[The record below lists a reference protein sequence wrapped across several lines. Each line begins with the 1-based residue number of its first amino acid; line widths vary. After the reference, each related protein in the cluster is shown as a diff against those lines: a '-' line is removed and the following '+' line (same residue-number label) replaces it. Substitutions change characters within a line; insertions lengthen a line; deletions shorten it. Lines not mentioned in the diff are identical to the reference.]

1 MTQTEE
7 QRARRHARES
17 APEQR
22 ARRRARENTPEFR
35 KAHRLYEAKRRAEV
49 LTQWLVDHPGFT
61 LADRTLGIHM
71 HRRHDVKKRFGPQI
85 GGRFTSQSYLFD
97 HLGEDEL

>member
-35 KAHRLYEAKRRAEV
+35 KAHRLYEAKRRA
-49 LTQWLVDHPGFT
+49 LALDQWLIDHPGFT
-61 LADRTLGIHM
+61 LTDREFATRMRLRKE
-71 HRRHDVKKRFGPQI
+71 RRKRFGPMV
-85 GGRFTSQSYLFD
+85 GGRLTSQSYSFD
-97 HLGEDEL
+97 NLGDEL